1 MREQT
6 RGNGLGFANRAEGAG
21 EAAMRLCR
29 GSFPEVSEPSSQ
41 GSDNKPSLA
50 QEMS

>member
-21 EAAMRLCR
+21 EAGEAATRLYG
-29 GSFPEVSEPSSQ
+29 GSFPKVSEPSSQ
-41 GSDNKPSLA
+41 GSENKPS
-50 QEMS
+50 